1 MRRLGCWLP
10 CVALFPACGGDPAPL
25 TASDVTILAP
35 LPGQGAGVAYLSLVN
50 ESDEAIVLTLVSS
63 PDFAIVEMHAT
74 LIDGGIAEMHSVD
87 SISIAAQSA
96 VDFSVGGRHLMLM
109 EPVRGYA
116 PGDDVTLEFHYGS
129 DGLLTLTA
137 PLQARTS
144 ADVR

>member
-1 MRRLGCWLP
+1 
-10 CVALFPACGGDPAPL
+10 L

-35 LPGQGAGVAYLSLVN
+35 LPGQEAAVAYLSLAN
-50 ESDEAIVLTLVSS
+50 ESDHPVVLTLVSS

-87 SISIAAQSA
+87 SISIAAESA

-109 EPVRGYA
+109 DPLRGYA

-137 PLQARTS
+137 PLQARIS